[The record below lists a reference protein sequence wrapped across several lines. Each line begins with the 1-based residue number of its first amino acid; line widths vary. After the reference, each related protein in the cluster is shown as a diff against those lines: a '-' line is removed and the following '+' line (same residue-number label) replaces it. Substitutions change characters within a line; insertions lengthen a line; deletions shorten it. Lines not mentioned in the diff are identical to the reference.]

1 MSGETMMI
9 KVCGM
14 RDTANI
20 NAVAELEPSFMGFI
34 FHEESPRC
42 ALGISPQLLMG
53 LPGRITP
60 VGVFVNKPAA
70 YIDEICRS
78 HGIATV
84 QLHGDES
91 PEDCRALLHLGY
103 RVFKAI
109 PVTADIDW
117 ESYRPYENAVSMFV
131 LDSKSA
137 ARGGSGQKF
146 DWSVLHHYPLSTPYL
161 LGGGLSPD
169 DSPAILEKTYP
180 GMAGVDLNSRF
191 EEAPGIKDISLL
203 KPFIVSLRK
212 SR

>member
-1 MSGETMMI
+1 MSVETMMI

-20 NAVAELEPSFMGFI
+20 RAVAELEPSFMGFI

-42 ALGISPQLLMG
+42 ALGISPQSLMG
-53 LPGRITP
+53 LDKRITP

-70 YIDEICRS
+70 YIDEICRR
-78 HGIATV
+78 HGIGTV

-91 PEDCRALLHLGY
+91 PEECRALKQMGY
-103 RVFKAI
+103 RVLKAI
-109 PVTADIDW
+109 AVTHDMDW
-117 ESYRPYENAVSMFV
+117 DPYRSYEDVVNMFV

-137 ARGGSGQKF
+137 VRGGSGQKF

-169 DSPAILEKTYP
+169 DARVIVGKKYP
-180 GMAGVDLNSRF
+180 GMVGVDLNSRF
-191 EEAPGIKDISLL
+191 EESPGIKDISLL

-212 SR
+212 SE